1 MHLCVPRSLPHCLS
15 PYLTLYLTVP
25 LFTPLSITHCL
36 SLCLSLYLTLHLC
49 ASLYT
54 SVCLSLCLSTPRAS
68 LTEVWSFRLELDKQS
83 SFGKP
88 TTIGP
93 RGNYLHIPHAAIS
106 NLRKHEHVSVRMMF
120 LVDVSAPVWEIQ
132 SGQIMLC
139 PCSDDVPLLHA
150 RVSSA
155 SASNLNPP
163 TPECR
168 GTIRNI
174 WLTYRFARA

>member
-106 NLRKHEHVSVRMMF
+106 NLRKHEHVSVRMI
-120 LVDVSAPVWEIQ
+120 LQRRHPSKANLEGKTVSDVTSV
-132 SGQIMLC
+132 SML
-139 PCSDDVPLLHA
+139 S
-150 RVSSA
+150 SSA
-155 SASNLNPP
+155 AEITVSGLEEPIVLELPLTKQVSEEAHLQVNQP
-163 TPECR
+163 T
-168 GTIRNI
+168 
-174 WLTYRFARA
+174 